1 VRPPT
6 LARSARRPLPLCASR
21 AIAPDRYTERSA
33 EIWLDWLK
41 SGKAIGRPHLHRDPP
56 RSQSQLLQEAAC
68 TYRCR
73 TTTRTSRRTRARS
86 TRPSGRHSTGLSIEC
101 QWIPLAE
108 HSGLEYLCGVSATG
122 CISVSTLPSTGGSP
136 HEAVLCCAATCAV
149 LQHVLRCKMCCVASC
164 AALQRSGPGRTRSCA
179 VGYAAPTRTVED

>member
-1 VRPPT
+1 MDVGAVASLRRISTAISVARAVMELTYHTFLAGDLATQFALKQGFVEEPLCGRLHSPT
-6 LARSARRPLPLCASR
+6 APVGRRRCASR

-56 RSQSQLLQEAAC
+56 RSQPQLLQEAAC

-86 TRPSGRHSTGLSIEC
+86 TRPSGEAWG
-101 QWIPLAE
+101 
-108 HSGLEYLCGVSATG
+108 
-122 CISVSTLPSTGGSP
+122 TLR
-136 HEAVLCCAATCAV
+136 VL
-149 LQHVLRCKMCCVASC
+149 
-164 AALQRSGPGRTRSCA
+164 
-179 VGYAAPTRTVED
+179 

>member
-6 LARSARRPLPLCASR
+6 LAHSARRPPPLCASR

-68 TYRCR
+68 TGAELLQEQVDVLEHGAHD
-73 TTTRTSRRTRARS
+73 RRVGTKLGRRLSA
-86 TRPSGRHSTGLSIEC
+86 SG
-101 QWIPLAE
+101 
-108 HSGLEYLCGVSATG
+108 
-122 CISVSTLPSTGGSP
+122 
-136 HEAVLCCAATCAV
+136 
-149 LQHVLRCKMCCVASC
+149 
-164 AALQRSGPGRTRSCA
+164 
-179 VGYAAPTRTVED
+179 